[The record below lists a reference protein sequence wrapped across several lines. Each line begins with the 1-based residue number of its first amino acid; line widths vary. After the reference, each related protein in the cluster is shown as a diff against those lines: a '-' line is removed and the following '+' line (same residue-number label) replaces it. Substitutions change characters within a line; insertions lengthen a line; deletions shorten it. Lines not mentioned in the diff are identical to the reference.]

1 METVTYTLNTRTPA
15 GGYQI
20 MITSSGVML
29 WAVTLKRGW
38 GFFFLR
44 LLGVLYNQTFIPLTA
59 AVFIPS
65 NVLLMQK

>member
-29 WAVTLKRGW
+29 WAATIKRGW
-38 GFFFLR
+38 VFFFV
-44 LLGVLYNQTFIPLTA
+44 GVAGRALQPNI
-59 AVFIPS
+59 
-65 NVLLMQK
+65 

>member
-1 METVTYTLNTRTPA
+1 METVTYTCNTRTPA

-29 WAVTLKRGW
+29 WAVTLKCGW
-38 GFFFLR
+38 GFFG

-59 AVFIPS
+59 AVFVSVIE
-65 NVLLMQK
+65 MQK